1 MEKGRVCVIIQA
13 KGLIK
18 IVVKFSPQKI
28 LCKFVSCTRQLFWG
42 AKNNVHE
49 EDFVAVILYK
59 KSKFKVYISLK
70 GNKLACFAK

>member
-1 MEKGRVCVIIQA
+1 MKKGKVCLIIQA

-18 IVVKFSPQKI
+18 IIVKFIPQKI

-42 AKNNVHE
+42 AKSNVHE

-59 KSKFKVYISLK
+59 KKQIQSLYFPE
-70 GNKLACFAK
+70 G